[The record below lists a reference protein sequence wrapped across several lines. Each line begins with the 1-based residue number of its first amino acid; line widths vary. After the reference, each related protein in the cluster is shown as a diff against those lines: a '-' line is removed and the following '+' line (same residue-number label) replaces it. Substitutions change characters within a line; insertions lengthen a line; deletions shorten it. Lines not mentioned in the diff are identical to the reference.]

1 MTDAAL
7 PVTTDPMRGPVD
19 VDVEWNAAKDLY
31 LSGWTA
37 REVCDGF
44 GFASSS
50 FFKRAKAEGW
60 LKRDQPRVRE
70 PEPPLDLDVPV
81 ETPDQAM
88 DHAWRRAMQAMHAG
102 CVERMTRWLRCHA
115 RLQALVET
123 AVRQSERQASAAE
136 REAAAHD
143 RLRIENFNAMGPPR
157 PRHERPRPRTGTLR
171 RRRARSGGESGVVS
185 EDSTAAIAAA
195 RPRRPR
201 PQPRRAPPSPSG
213 AGQGSLIGAP

>member
-7 PVTTDPMRGPVD
+7 PVATDPMRGPVD

-143 RLRIENFNAMGPPR
+143 RLRIENFNAMGRLARDMSARVREQGPSGVDAPDLVERVESFLKTPR
-157 PRHERPRPRTGTLR
+157 PPSPPLDPDAPGLSRAERRR
-171 RRRARSGGESGVVS
+171 RRRAL
-185 EDSTAAIAAA
+185 AK
-195 RPRRPR
+195 
-201 PQPRRAPPSPSG
+201 AP
-213 AGQGSLIGAP
+213 